1 MLRSLPNIPPQILKY
16 RIPIG
21 FGLLVVIG
29 TAMAF
34 LGEADIQAKGAVTS
48 PSLFTSAEPGQSSLE
63 ARLAS
68 VEKTLDQTLKI
79 QGQLLELV
87 SELSAKVAPESEAPQ
102 TRRASMSMAQS
113 PAAIPQAHGNRQRT
127 ENRFSRQRG
136 NQVKRLIDAGFTPE
150 RAALI
155 IDRQERLQYEQMQ
168 YSYEYHHMKDKRS
181 DRALAL
187 QQKIQT
193 YSNPRRVF
201 EQELNPAEFEQ
212 YLNAFGGRTEMEIGS
227 IIESA
232 PAYDA
237 GLRAGDK
244 IIRYNNQRVF
254 HMGDLRTQVYQ
265 AKPGSSVEVEIQRQ
279 GSSSTETIYLPAGPL
294 GIRG

>member
-1 MLRSLPNIPPQILKY
+1 
-16 RIPIG
+16 
-21 FGLLVVIG
+21 
-29 TAMAF
+29 MAF
-34 LGEADIQAKGAVTS
+34 FRESDVQTNGLKES
-48 PSLFTSAEPGQSSLE
+48 SSLFAAENPSQSSLE

-68 VEKTLDQTLKI
+68 VENTLDQTLKI

-102 TRRASMSMAQS
+102 TRRANMSMAQS
-113 PAAIPQAHGNRQRT
+113 PAATPQAYGNRQRT

-181 DRALAL
+181 ERAAAL
-187 QQKIQT
+187 QQKIQA

-232 PAYDA
+232 PAFDA

>member
-1 MLRSLPNIPPQILKY
+1 MQHSLPNFSPQVRKY

-21 FGLLVVIG
+21 IGLLVVIG
-29 TAMAF
+29 TAVAF
-34 LGEADIQAKGAVTS
+34 FGESDVQTNGLAKS
-48 PSLFTSAEPGQSSLE
+48 SSIFTSAEPDQSSLE

-87 SELSAKVAPESEAPQ
+87 SELSAKLAPESEAPQ
-102 TRRASMSMAQS
+102 SRRASMSMAQS
-113 PAAIPQAHGNRQRT
+113 PAATPQAYGNRQRT

-181 DRALAL
+181 ERALAL

-201 EQELNPAEFEQ
+201 EQELNPADFEQ

-227 IIESA
+227 IIEAA

>member
-1 MLRSLPNIPPQILKY
+1 MQPSLRALPPRIRKY
-16 RIPIG
+16 RVPIG
-21 FGLLVVIG
+21 IGLLVVIG
-29 TAMAF
+29 TAVAF
-34 LGEADIQAKGAVTS
+34 LDESGAQVSGSPTTS
-48 PSLFTSAEPGQSSLE
+48 SLFTSAEPGTPSLE
-63 ARLAS
+63 SRLAS
-68 VEKTLDQTLKI
+68 VEATLDQTLKI

-87 SELSAKVAPESEAPQ
+87 SELSTKVAPESETPQ
-102 TRRASMSMAQS
+102 TRRASMSTAQS
-113 PAAIPQAHGNRQRT
+113 PATSSQDYRNRQRS

-136 NQVKRLIDAGFTPE
+136 NQVRRLIDAGFPPE

-155 IDRQERLQYEQMQ
+155 MDRQERLQYEQMQ
-168 YSYEYHHMKDKRS
+168 YSYEYHHMQDKRS
-181 DRALAL
+181 ERAVEL

-201 EQELNPAEFEQ
+201 EQELSPAEFEQ

-265 AKPGSSVEVEIQRQ
+265 AKPGSSVEVEIQRR
-279 GSSSTETIYLPAGPL
+279 GSSSTEKIYLPAGPL